1 MATVL
6 TLHVPKITSKE
17 RKRRVLCLSQ
27 WKKKSSLYVY
37 CCCIFSGKQK
47 KGENTMMSGPISLW
61 RIRLSSKKLEAQMFV
76 RSCRWSC
83 CRNPTFMN
91 LSSYFACFNGFSNV
105 FQNQTAAKF
114 AIIPDWSISA
124 IKTSTI
130 NQVFIPTK
138 LHIWGMFAEKNVAA
152 NVVKFWILYTSSRR
166 LYDV

>member
-27 WKKKSSLYVY
+27 WKKNQVCMFTVVAFFLEN
-37 CCCIFSGKQK
+37 K
-47 KGENTMMSGPISLW
+47 KRVRTLWCLDPISLW

-91 LSSYFACFNGFSNV
+91 LSSCFACFNGFSNV

-114 AIIPDWSISA
+114 AIIPNWSISA
-124 IKTSTI
+124 IKTRTI
-130 NQVFIPTK
+130 KQVFIPTK
-138 LHIWGMFAEKNVAA
+138 LHIWGTFAEKNVAA
-152 NVVKFWILYTSSRR
+152 NVVTFWILYTSSRR
-166 LYDV
+166 LYNV